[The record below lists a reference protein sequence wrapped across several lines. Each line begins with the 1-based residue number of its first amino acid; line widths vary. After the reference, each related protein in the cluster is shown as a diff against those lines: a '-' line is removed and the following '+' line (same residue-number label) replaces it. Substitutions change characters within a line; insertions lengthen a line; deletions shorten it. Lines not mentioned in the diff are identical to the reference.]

1 MKGKGRKSNPI
12 LLDIVK
18 ELRRAA
24 KLNNAPI
31 WDSIAERMKAPRRL
45 MAQVNLSK
53 INRFSEDGE
62 TILVPG
68 KVLGTG
74 KLDHRVTVAA
84 LSFSKEAKRRIE
96 ETSGRCISI
105 KSLIEENPKGSEVK
119 ILA

>member
-1 MKGKGRKSNPI
+1 MKGRKSNPI
-12 LLDIVK
+12 LLDMVK

-24 KLNNAPI
+24 KLNDAPI
-31 WDSIAERMKAPRRL
+31 WDSIAEWIEAPRRL
-45 MAQVNLSK
+45 RAQVNLSK
-53 INRFSEDGE
+53 INRLSKEGE
-62 TILVPG
+62 TLLIPG

-96 ETSGRCISI
+96 ENGGRCVFI
-105 KSLIEENPKGSEVK
+105 KSLMEENPKGSGVK